1 LAGFLAYVLHVAL
14 DDIGLSG
21 DAVVTVVT
29 VLAAL
34 VALVAIQFFG
44 NKLGAPNE
52 NSNLHA
58 KPDKTSASFQY
69 QRKIPDIVS
78 MSSFT

>member
-34 VALVAIQFFG
+34 VAIQFFG
-44 NKLGAPNE
+44 NKLGGPE
-52 NSNLHA
+52 
-58 KPDKTSASFQY
+58 
-69 QRKIPDIVS
+69 
-78 MSSFT
+78 